1 MKVAIYARVSTED
14 KGQDTENQLI
24 QLREFCKARNYEI
37 YKEYTEQVT
46 GTGKKK
52 REVFE
57 QMLEDAR
64 KGKFQVLLVWSY
76 DRFSRAGLS
85 DIKYLLQ
92 LNDWNVKF
100 ISYQE
105 PFLDTTTEM
114 GELLIPI
121 FAWIAKQEAKMISQR
136 TKAGLRRAV
145 LEGKKLGRP
154 KKQTDVDKIISL
166 RKEGKTLEEIAK
178 IVGVSK
184 ETIRRRILEVENNSK
199 SESSEAINEAENEIK
214 NDCHDRTC

>member
-24 QLREFCKARNYEI
+24 QLREFCKSRNYEI
-37 YKEYTEQVT
+37 YKEYTEQIT

-64 KGKFQVLLVWSY
+64 KGKFQALLVWSY

-121 FAWIAKQEAKMISQR
+121 FAWIAKQEARMISQR
-136 TKAGLRRAV
+136 TKAGLRRAL

-154 KKQTDVDKIISL
+154 RRQADIERIISL
-166 RKEGKTLEEIAK
+166 RKEGKSLEEIAK
-178 IVGVSK
+178 EMGISK
-184 ETIRRRILEVENNSK
+184 ETVRRRILER
-199 SESSEAINEAENEIK
+199 K
-214 NDCHDRTC
+214 NDGQKIDGHDGTC

>member
-24 QLREFCKARNYEI
+24 QLREFCKSRNYEI
-37 YKEYTEQVT
+37 YKEYTEQIT

-64 KGKFQVLLVWSY
+64 KGKFQALLVWSY

-121 FAWIAKQEAKMISQR
+121 FAWIAKQEAKKISER
-136 TKAGLRRAV
+136 TKAGLKRAV

-154 KKQTDVDKIISL
+154 KKQADINKIITL
-166 RKEGKTLEEIAK
+166 RNEGKSLDEIAK
-178 IVGVSK
+178 MVGVSK
-184 ETIRRRILEVENNSK
+184 ETVRRRILEMEK
-199 SESSEAINEAENEIK
+199 SSDSTGNA
-214 NDCHDRTC
+214 DDHDGTS

>member
-136 TKAGLRRAV
+136 TKAGLRRAI

>member
-24 QLREFCKARNYEI
+24 QLREFCKSRNYEI
-37 YKEYTEQVT
+37 YKEYTEQIT

-64 KGKFQVLLVWSY
+64 KGKFQALLVWSY

-92 LNDWNVKF
+92 LNEWNVKF

-121 FAWIAKQEAKMISQR
+121 FAWIAKQEARMISQR
-136 TKAGLRRAV
+136 TKAGLRRAL

-154 KKQTDVDKIISL
+154 RRQADIERIISL
-166 RKEGKTLEEIAK
+166 RKEGKSLEEIAK
-178 IVGVSK
+178 EMGISK
-184 ETIRRRILEVENNSK
+184 ETVRRRILES
-199 SESSEAINEAENEIK
+199 K
-214 NDCHDRTC
+214 NDGQKIDRHDGTC

>member
-1 MKVAIYARVSTED
+1 
-14 KGQDTENQLI
+14 
-24 QLREFCKARNYEI
+24 
-37 YKEYTEQVT
+37 
-46 GTGKKK
+46 
-52 REVFE
+52 VFE

-64 KGKFQVLLVWSY
+64 KGKFQALLVWSY

-121 FAWIAKQEAKMISQR
+121 FAWIAKQEARMISQR
-136 TKAGLRRAV
+136 TKAGLRRAL

-154 KKQTDVDKIISL
+154 RRQADIERIISL
-166 RKEGKTLEEIAK
+166 RKEGKSLEEIAK
-178 IVGVSK
+178 EMGISK
-184 ETIRRRILEVENNSK
+184 ETVRRRILER
-199 SESSEAINEAENEIK
+199 K
-214 NDCHDRTC
+214 NDGQKIDGHDGTC

>member
-184 ETIRRRILEVENNSK
+184 ETVRRRILEVENNSK
-199 SESSEAINEAENEIK
+199 SESSEAIDEAKNEIK
-214 NDCHDRTC
+214 NDYHDRTC